1 MAEQLRCTLISR
13 INQRDFWIMDH
24 NIIFH
29 VESGVEHPFPDEEVK
44 IIEWLKNVAHSENR
58 QIVQLNFIFCD
69 DEYLLDINIRYLAH
83 DYYTDIITFPYQE
96 GQLLEGDMFIS
107 LERVRDNAS
116 EFNTTFDEELRRV
129 MVHGMLHLM
138 GYADKSET
146 DQQHMR
152 EKENYY
158 LQFGLN

>member
-1 MAEQLRCTLISR
+1 
-13 INQRDFWIMDH
+13 MDH
-24 NIIFH
+24 NIFFH

-44 IIEWLKNVAHSENR
+44 IRDWLKNVAHSENK

-69 DEYLLDINIRYLAH
+69 DEYLLDINIRYLSH